1 MSESIYEACIA
12 CLDRFMAALNAYDAV
27 AMDAEMHFP
36 HVRFA
41 GGTIVVYQTPGNNP
55 TDLFERL
62 KREDG
67 WRHSV
72 WNERTVVQHNDA
84 KVHMAVNYTRFRADR
99 SVIGIYDS
107 LYVLSLK
114 DGRWGVQ
121 LRSSFGP

>member
-1 MSESIYEACIA
+1 
-12 CLDRFMAALNAYDAV
+12 
-27 AMDAEMHFP
+27 MDAEMHFP

-55 TDLFERL
+55 MDLFERL

-67 WRHSV
+67 WHYSV

-84 KVHMAVNYTRFRADR
+84 KVHMAVNYTRLRADR